1 MKNPRRWVLGEGYL
15 AVGYNSIQVWQSA
28 QNIASV
34 LPIEQDIYDQVNGKK
49 VRLEAVEI
57 D

>member
-1 MKNPRRWVLGEGYL
+1 MKKPRRWVFGEGYL
-15 AVGYNSIQVWQSA
+15 GMRFNSI
-28 QNIASV
+28 
-34 LPIEQDIYDQVNGKK
+34 LLK

>member
-1 MKNPRRWVLGEGYL
+1 MKKPRRWVLGEGYL